1 MKPFKILLLTSIG
14 ILITACGGSGGSS
27 SEPMPEP
34 VPEGVSPVISNL
46 NIVTPVSATINEG
59 KGSTYIGGTFDFV
72 DPDGDVVTVRLTTSS
87 GADISTNITPGAT
100 SGTLEAFYEVSTV
113 LAGSY
118 NYNIWV
124 EDSQGNDSNVFS
136 GTYTVTEDLDV
147 SFGQEGIVIF
157 DDAASGFDEEALG
170 SVLQSD
176 GKIVVVGRQYNG
188 LNDDV
193 LVQRYT
199 TDGSLDTNFAN
210 NGTLVYNSGDHEI
223 AYDVALQN
231 DGKIILVGYI
241 REFGAGEKNI
251 LIIRLNTD
259 GTYDTTFGGDGIV
272 TTNVSEYGEYGYA
285 IAIQGDGK
293 IIIAGEV
300 SIGGADVQALIAR
313 YNSDGT
319 IDNTFGS
326 AGITTYDGIGWDIA
340 YGVTVQPDGK
350 IVTTG
355 STSEEAYPGV
365 ALTDLLLLRLNTDGT
380 PDDTFG
386 TNGVVTY
393 NSIYESGRAVR
404 IQNDGKIIVAGTRW
418 SYSSIENAALLIRYN
433 SDGSMD
439 TTFAENGVLIY
450 KKEYGFPSIAGHAIS
465 LLDNGEIVM
474 AGFVNTDGFVIRVT
488 NDGIYDNTLSIDGI
502 SAVVSGGYAQLK
514 SVLVQ
519 SDGKIVVAG
528 NSTLH
533 DNYSDK
539 ALFLARL
546 TGD

>member
-14 ILITACGGSGGSS
+14 ILITACGGGGGSS
-27 SEPMPEP
+27 EPVPEP

-113 LAGSY
+113 VAGSY
-118 NYNIWV
+118 NYNLWV

-157 DDAASGFDEEALG
+157 DDAPSGFDEEALG

-251 LIIRLNTD
+251 LLIRLNTD

-293 IIIAGEV
+293 IVIAGEV
-300 SIGGADVQALIAR
+300 SIGGTDVQALIAR

-340 YGVTVQPDGK
+340 YGVTVQSDGK

-450 KKEYGFPSIAGHAIS
+450 KKEYGFPSIAGHSIS

-528 NSTLH
+528 NSTFH